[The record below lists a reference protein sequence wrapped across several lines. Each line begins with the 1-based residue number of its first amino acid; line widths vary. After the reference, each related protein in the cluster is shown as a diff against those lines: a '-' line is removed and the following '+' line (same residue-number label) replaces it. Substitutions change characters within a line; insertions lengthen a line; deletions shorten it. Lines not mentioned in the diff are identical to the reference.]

1 MTGMYRY
8 IRTPSTLR
16 SLAMLTLAF
25 AFFSS
30 LILCGCTSQGFT
42 YVDEDAS
49 YSIEEL
55 RTMAESVPPP
65 DFMGDPV
72 DDAGDL
78 RQEQLTDLRA
88 KEGAAAEL
96 ASLLTDLFPDEQRSV
111 PFYAESATVKDV
123 PSWIVIEAWGSTGGT
138 LDNFRVWVLE
148 RDTGRVV
155 FSYTFK

>member
-1 MTGMYRY
+1 MTGMCRY
-8 IRTPSTLR
+8 IRTPNARCPLTVVTLVFV
-16 SLAMLTLAF
+16 L
-25 AFFSS
+25 FFS
-30 LILCGCTSQGFT
+30 LIASGCASQGFT

-55 RTMAESVPPP
+55 RTMAENVPPP
-65 DFMGDPV
+65 DFMGEPV
-72 DDAGDL
+72 DDAGEL

-88 KEGAAAEL
+88 QEGDAAEL